1 MKSIPHIKVGQVM
14 RTEVHT
20 IDPMTP
26 VRDAMRVMA
35 EHGVSSLVIER
46 RDEQDE
52 LGLVVVSDIASQV
65 IAKNHSPDR
74 VDVYEIMSKP
84 VLTLDIEMDI
94 RYAVRLLGSFGLSRG
109 LVTDHDRKLVGIV
122 SLRDM
127 VLAYVEHEAKTVEA

>member
-1 MKSIPHIKVGQVM
+1 MKSIPHIKVGEVM

-46 RDEQDE
+46 RDDQDE
-52 LGLVVVSDIASQV
+52 LGLVVVSDIATKV
-65 IAKNHSPDR
+65 IALNHSPDR

-84 VLTLDIEMDI
+84 ALTLDIAMDI
-94 RYAVRLLGSFGLSRG
+94 RYAVRLLGNFGLSRG
-109 LVTDHDRKLVGIV
+109 LVVDHDRNLVGIV
-122 SLRDM
+122 SMRDM

>member
-1 MKSIPHIKVGQVM
+1 MKSIPHIKVGEVM

-52 LGLVVVSDIASQV
+52 LGLVVVSDIATKV
-65 IAKNHSPDR
+65 IALNHSPDR

-84 VLTLDIEMDI
+84 ALTLDIAMDI
-94 RYAVRLLGSFGLSRG
+94 RYAVRLLGNFGLSRG
-109 LVTDHDRKLVGIV
+109 LVVDHDRKLVGIV
-122 SLRDM
+122 SMRDM

>member
-1 MKSIPHIKVGQVM
+1 MKSIPHIKVGEVM

-26 VRDAMRVMA
+26 VRGAMRVMA

-46 RDEQDE
+46 RDDQDE
-52 LGLVVVSDIASQV
+52 LGLVVVSDIATKV
-65 IAKNHSPDR
+65 IALNHSPDR

-84 VLTLDIEMDI
+84 ALTLDIAMDI
-94 RYAVRLLGSFGLSRG
+94 RYAVRLLGNFGLSRG
-109 LVTDHDRKLVGIV
+109 LVTDLDRNLVGIV
-122 SLRDM
+122 SMRDM